1 MLLELRGLALG
12 NPAVPRCFLNV
23 SNKTHSLWIRQENV
37 HFPLCAHVHRKLPQ
51 AQKRRK
57 TMRILNHRLLLG
69 EENPYLRILQGEGW
83 TGDNNM
89 KLKFILEN
97 YFFLRETRLLI
108 LLGDLKPFVLRVL
121 ECSESSVEPQARHRK
136 WLDGRKT
143 FIN

>member
-12 NPAVPRCFLNV
+12 NPAVPWCFLNV

-37 HFPLCAHVHRKLPQ
+37 HFPLCAHIRRKLPQ
-51 AQKRRK
+51 AQKRRRK

-121 ECSESSVEPQARHRK
+121 KCSESSVEPRLNTENDWREER
-136 WLDGRKT
+136 LL
-143 FIN
+143 